1 MNYFDLYPNVL
12 LPSFSDKRN
21 SSKDYVA
28 ITNLFKRAKIR
39 DDIFESVKAFYSY
52 IIEGDDRPDNV
63 AKKVYENDKLDWVVL
78 ISNNILDIKNEWPMN
93 GYDFQRYL
101 DAKYTRDQLGEIHH
115 YETNEIRNEDGAI
128 MLESGLTVDSDFTY
142 SYSYK
147 NKRYH
152 INSVQSVSY
161 IEYETKKNDDKRSIN
176 LLRPQYIPIII
187 DDMRE
192 ILTYE
197 DSSQFVSRK
206 MKKGDNVR
214 IAEPR

>member
-1 MNYFDLYPNVL
+1 M
-12 LPSFSDKRN
+12 
-21 SSKDYVA
+21 
-28 ITNLFKRAKIR
+28 
-39 DDIFESVKAFYSY
+39 
-52 IIEGDDRPDNV
+52 
-63 AKKVYENDKLDWVVL
+63 AKKVYENDRVDWVVL

>member
-28 ITNLFKRAKIR
+28 IKNLFKRAKIR
-39 DDIFESVKAFYSY
+39 DDIFESVKSFYSY

-63 AKKVYENDKLDWVVL
+63 ANKVYENDKLDWVVL

-93 GYDFQRYL
+93 GFDFQRYL

-115 YETNEIRNEDGAI
+115 YETNEIKNEDGAI
-128 MLESGLTVDSDFTY
+128 MLQSGLTVDSDFTY

-147 NKRYH
+147 NQRYH
-152 INSVQSVSY
+152 INSVRSVSY

-176 LLRPQYIPIII
+176 LLRSQYVPIII

-197 DSSQFVSRK
+197 DSSQFVTRK